1 MRGWLPPEQAG
12 IASRQG
18 NRKDLGYRATTMSDD
33 SQLPAH
39 RTPRQSAIAGMR
51 AAAGLPALMLMA
63 SLIGVGGLCRD
74 VGYPMGAA
82 VISTLLIWAGPA
94 QMVLFGS
101 IGAGVALPLIA
112 VAICVSS
119 IRFVPM
125 CMSILPM
132 MREPAMPATAT
143 SPARKGTPTWLMLVL
158 AHFVAVTAWVEGMRR
173 LPDMPKAERIP
184 YFLAFASTVMLAATI
199 STGAGYYLIGQLPPA
214 LAAGLLFTSP
224 IYFTVALTA
233 GARQTVDWLALCLGF
248 GVAPITAMLVPA
260 GFDLMIG
267 GIGMGSL
274 AYAIHRLRGKGRRGG
289 GPKPPAP
296 SAEVAA

>member
-1 MRGWLPPEQAG
+1 MP
-12 IASRQG
+12 
-18 NRKDLGYRATTMSDD
+18 DD
-33 SQLPAH
+33 SSSLALI
-39 RTPRQSAIAGMR
+39 RSPRQAAWAGAR
-51 AAAGLPALMLMA
+51 AAAGLPSLMLMC

-82 VISTLLIWAGPA
+82 VASTLLIWAGPA

-101 IGAGVALPLIA
+101 IAAGVALPLIA

-125 CMSILPM
+125 CMSILPL
-132 MREPAMPATAT
+132 MREPAVPAQNGQ
-143 SPARKGTPTWLMLVL
+143 PARKGTPTWLMLVL

-173 LPDMPKAERIP
+173 LPKLPKPERIP
-184 YFLAFASTVMLAATI
+184 YFLAFASTVMAAAAF

-233 GARQTVDWLALCLGF
+233 GARQAVDWLALGLGF
-248 GVAPITAMLVPA
+248 GVAPLASMLIPA
-260 GFDLMIG
+260 GFDLMVG
-267 GIGMGSL
+267 GIGMGTL
-274 AYAIHRLRGKGRRGG
+274 AYAIHRMRGG
-289 GPKPPAP
+289 GKPPQVGTP
-296 SAEVAA
+296 VEPP